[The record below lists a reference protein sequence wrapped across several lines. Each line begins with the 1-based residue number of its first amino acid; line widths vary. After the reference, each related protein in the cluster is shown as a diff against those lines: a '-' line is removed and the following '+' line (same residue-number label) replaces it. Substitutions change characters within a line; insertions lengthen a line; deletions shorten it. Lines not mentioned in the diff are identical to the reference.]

1 MTDIARMAHDRSN
14 KRVLRHVIHDLM
26 SEDGSNDALEL
37 YTMDVHETLPN
48 EPEAL
53 YASLLAQGFIWIGY
67 RLNHAFS
74 WDDPIQNMIRTVFP
88 REGDFHCLRQH
99 QIIINPFGNPIS
111 RRSWEFNRDDIAELI
126 VIGANITPTAE
137 KSST

>member
-1 MTDIARMAHDRSN
+1 M

-26 SEDGSNDALEL
+26 AEDGSNDALEL
-37 YTMDVHETLPN
+37 YTMDVHETLPD

-53 YASLLAQGFIWIGY
+53 YASLLAQGFVWIGY
-67 RLNHAFS
+67 RLNHAFF
-74 WDDPIQNMIRTVFP
+74 WDDPIQNMIRTAFP

-126 VIGANITPTAE
+126 VIGENITPNAE
-137 KSST
+137 KNSA